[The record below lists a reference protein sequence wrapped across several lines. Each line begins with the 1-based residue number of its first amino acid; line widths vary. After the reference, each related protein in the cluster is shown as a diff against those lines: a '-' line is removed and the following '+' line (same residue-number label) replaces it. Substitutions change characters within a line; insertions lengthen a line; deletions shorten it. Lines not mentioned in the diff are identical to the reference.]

1 MLFHTSQRDFFEVLE
16 ISQEMPVLVDFYAP
30 WCAPCRALEPK
41 LDQLSED
48 YPDQV
53 IAYSVNTDT
62 DPELAQEY
70 AVENLPCVI
79 LFRNGKPV
87 KRWEKNISVE
97 EIEQVIRN
105 Q

>member
-1 MLFHTSQRDFFEVLE
+1 MLFHTSRKYFFEVLE

-41 LDQLSED
+41 LDQLSEN
-48 YPDQV
+48 YPDQM

-70 AVENLPCVI
+70 AVKNLPCVV
-79 LFRNGKPV
+79 LFQNGKPV
-87 KRWEKNISVE
+87 KRWEKNIPVE
-97 EIEQVIRN
+97 EIEQVIQN